1 MRGVPRR
8 WRRETLLAS
17 KHDLSRTVF
26 FAWLCGNALST
37 TEAVLYIDRGSF
49 WGNRGDAEDD
59 GIDPHS
65 LLYSDDI
72 AHPWQDGG
80 YREIRWMPSFD
91 PYDDY
96 EYKQWGSMTF
106 EEFLAYFNITV
117 TEKYPEC
124 VA

>member
-1 MRGVPRR
+1 MKRYLQVNTTCPARYFSPGYA
-8 WRRETLLAS
+8 ETLFQRL
-17 KHDLSRTVF
+17 KQ
-26 FAWLCGNALST
+26 
-37 TEAVLYIDRGSF
+37 VLYIDRGSF